1 MSGQKYLPSTQKYFS
16 FAKLVII
23 GSLSSALN
31 WFDLNSS
38 ANDVKC
44 CRANYGVKDWSVDN
58 RFIGPAPFLDVI

>member
-16 FAKLVII
+16 FAKLDIL
-23 GSLSSALN
+23 GSDSSALN
-31 WFDLNSS
+31 WFDLKSS

-44 CRANYGVKDWSVDN
+44 CRANYGVIGWPVDN